1 MHILSD
7 HEAESFGGGLR
18 FAMPS
23 IQVSPNVIVNTIPQ
37 VNAASSI
44 ALFGGN
50 ASVEQGN
57 GSRVWNALIASLF
70 NVGARP

>member
-1 MHILSD
+1 MQSLSD

-23 IQVSPNVIVNTIPQ
+23 IQVSPNVIVNTVPQ
-37 VNAASSI
+37 INAASSV
-44 ALFGGN
+44 ALFGGD
-50 ASVEQGN
+50 ARVDQGN
-57 GSRVWNALIASLF
+57 GSRIWNTLIASLF